1 MHRYTKLL
9 LASLTATAILAMA
22 VSSAT
27 AAHLSVSNQNFRTTW
42 TSLRFSAG
50 GSIVL
55 CPVTLEGSFHSA
67 TIAKTAGLLIG
78 YITRASVNGTEPP
91 CVGGTATVRTET
103 LPWHIRYRSFT
114 GTLPNISGV
123 VVGLIGASFRVQPS
137 GSLAC
142 NATTEATHPAVGT
155 INVNTTTHVAESL
168 TPDPNARI
176 PLESGFCPFA
186 GEGAFSE
193 ASQTLTVLGST
204 TRITVTLI

>member
-9 LASLTATAILAMA
+9 LTSLTATAILAMA

-42 TSLRFSAG
+42 TSLRFNAAG
-50 GSIVL
+50 STIL

-67 TIAKTAGLLIG
+67 TIAKTSGLLIG
-78 YITRASVNGTEPP
+78 YITRASVNGARPP

-114 GTLPNISGV
+114 GTLPNISGI
-123 VVGLIGASFRVQPS
+123 VVGLIGASFRVQPE

-142 NATTEATHPAVGT
+142 NATTTATSPSIGT

-168 TPDPNARI
+168 TPDPTARI
-176 PLESGFCPFA
+176 PLEEGFCVFA
-186 GEGAFSE
+186 GSGSFEE
-193 ASQTLTVLGST
+193 TSQSLTVLGST